1 MPSPFPGMDPY
12 LEGYL
17 WPDVHHAL
25 AGKIRQQLAPRLKP
39 RYVARLEIYVVEDR
53 EPQTEF
59 GVMYPDVEVLTSRAL
74 REQAETEVVA
84 PEQSMSE
91 LTAPLR
97 VPLINPQVHITTVEV
112 RDVAHNQLVTSI
124 EILSPVNKRDPGRAA
139 YLQKRDRLRQAGVHL
154 LELDLLRRGMRTVW
168 HPRIPDTPYRVTL
181 VRAEAEV
188 AEVWPIR
195 LADRLPTVPVPLL
208 APDPDVPLGLGPALT
223 TIYDEAAYD
232 LSVDY
237 GKPPPP
243 PPLSAEEAEWQKTLN
258 IVKG

>member
-17 WPDVHHAL
+17 WADVHHRL
-25 AGKIRQQLAPRLKP
+25 ATEISRRLTPRLKP
-39 RYVARLEIYVVEDR
+39 RYVARLEIYVIEDR

-74 REQAETEVVA
+74 REQAETEIVA
-84 PEQSMSE
+84 PEQSTPE
-91 LTAPLR
+91 LTAPLT
-97 VPLINPQVHITTVEV
+97 VPLINPQVRITTVEV
-112 RDVAHNQLVTSI
+112 RDTAHNQLVTSI

-139 YLQKRDRLRQAGVHL
+139 YLQKRERLRQAGVHL
-154 LELDLLRRGMRTVW
+154 LELDLLRRGIRTVW

-188 AEVWPIR
+188 AEVWPVR
-195 LADRLPTVPVPLL
+195 LADRLPAIPVPLL
-208 APDPDVPLGLGPALT
+208 APDPDVPLELAPALT

-243 PPLSAEEAEWQKTLN
+243 PPFSTEELEWLKTLD

>member
-17 WPDVHHAL
+17 WPDVHNAL
-25 AGKIRQQLAPRLKP
+25 ASKIRQQLTPRLKP
-39 RYVARLEIYVVEDR
+39 RYVARLEVYVIEDR

-74 REQAETEVVA
+74 RELPETEVVA
-84 PEQSMSE
+84 PEQSTPE
-91 LTAPLR
+91 LTAPLT

-112 RDVAHNQLVTSI
+112 RDVAHNQLVASI
-124 EILSPVNKRDPGRAA
+124 EILSPVNKRDPGRTA
-139 YLQKRDRLRQAGVHL
+139 YLQKRDRLLKAGVHL
-154 LELDLLRRGMRTVW
+154 LELDLLRRGKRTVW
-168 HPRIPDTPYRVTL
+168 HPRIPDTPYRATL
-181 VRAEAEV
+181 VRAGANV

-195 LADRLPTVPVPLL
+195 LADRLPAIPVPLL
-208 APDPDVPLGLGPALT
+208 APDPDVPLELGPALT
-223 TIYDEAAYD
+223 AIYEEAAYD

-243 PPLSAEEAEWQKTLN
+243 PPLSPEEAEWLKTLN